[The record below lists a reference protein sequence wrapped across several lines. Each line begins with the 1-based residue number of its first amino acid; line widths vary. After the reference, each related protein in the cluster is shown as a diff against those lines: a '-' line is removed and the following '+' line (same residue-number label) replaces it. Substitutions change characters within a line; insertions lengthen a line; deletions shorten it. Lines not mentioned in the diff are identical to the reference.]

1 MVTVSPSRNARSSPS
16 WIALST
22 VVGWQPTSAA
32 ASPVERGGDRR
43 AAVIEGE
50 APCIAC
56 DSIIL
61 LWITC
66 VESRTLESVPQ
77 PLPRAFRRQ
86 LQAED
91 AAKLERILVD
101 VGELAPEE
109 DEVRPSARGGDWR
122 RMRGVPVVGPGVGGT
137 SIGTDPLRALLQKER
152 QRQR

>member
-1 MVTVSPSRNARSSPS
+1 ME
-16 WIALST
+16 
-22 VVGWQPTSAA
+22 WQPRSAA
-32 ASPVERGGDRR
+32 ASPVESGGCR

-61 LWITC
+61 LWTTC
-66 VESRTLESVPQ
+66 VESRTLEGVPQ
-77 PLPRAFRRQ
+77 PLPWAFRRQ
-86 LQAED
+86 LQVED
-91 AAKLERILVD
+91 AAKLDTILRE
-101 VGELAPEE
+101 VGEPVPE

-122 RMRGVPVVGPGVGGT
+122 RMRGVPVCGPGIGGT